1 MIDLQDIERGSHA
14 SIMDREDYFDICQ
27 SLTDQHRGSFALY
40 QRGLFDYKAEWT
52 DADFGLN
59 YKRKFF
65 TNRDGVNEYTEEQR
79 AVPGVLE
86 CTYLAD
92 DGALMTYLKEKL
104 GFKHLF
110 ATLNHQEPGHVVGVH
125 ADHFRTLVRV
135 KAEAGKTLT
144 PGEIH
149 RFVVFLDDQ
158 QIGHSFMVGL
168 ESLNWR
174 AGDVVEFPWY
184 ALHATANAGLTTKR
198 LISVAGVY

>member
-1 MIDLQDIERGSHA
+1 MIDLQDIERVAHA
-14 SIMDREDYFDICQ
+14 DIMDREDYFDICK
-27 SLTDQHRGSFALY
+27 SLTEQHVGSFALY
-40 QRGLFDYKAEWT
+40 RRGLFNYNAEWT
-52 DADFGLN
+52 DADFGFN

-86 CTYLAD
+86 CTYLSE
-92 DGALMTYLKEKL
+92 DGALMTYLKEIL
-104 GFKHLF
+104 GFRHLF

-125 ADHFRTLVRV
+125 SDHFRTLVRV
-135 KAEAGKTLT
+135 KAEAGKVLT

-149 RFVVFLDDQ
+149 RFVVMLDDQ

-168 ESLNWR
+168 ESLTWR
-174 AGDVVEFPWY
+174 AGDVIEFPWY